1 MKRKSIA
8 CHFIYPPIP
17 TRQHDWQAFY
27 MGREEIGNYGYGAT
41 RKAAI
46 ADLIAN
52 FPPDTC
58 RAYKPPVRD
67 KRNKALEHRP

>member
-1 MKRKSIA
+1 MTKRKSIA

-17 TRQHDWQAFY
+17 TRQFDWQAFY
-27 MGREEIGNYGYGAT
+27 MGSEEIGNYGYGST

-52 FPPDTC
+52 YPPELTRGSANRSNFPLAP
-58 RAYKPPVRD
+58 
-67 KRNKALEHRP
+67 L